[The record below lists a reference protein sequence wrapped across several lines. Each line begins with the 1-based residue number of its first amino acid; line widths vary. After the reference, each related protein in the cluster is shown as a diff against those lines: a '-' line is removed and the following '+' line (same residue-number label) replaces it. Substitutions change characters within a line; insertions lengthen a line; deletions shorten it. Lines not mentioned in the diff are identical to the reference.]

1 MIQVIKILMQI
12 KIKKRNKKK
21 TNKNSSVENI
31 RCPIIFD
38 RMPGRYRPLNF
49 IDKDKDA
56 CRINYN
62 PDYDIIRQHILST
75 IFKCKRKFEN
85 YKKYI
90 TGRIIRSY
98 CYSPDNYFVFEIK
111 NNKNNKSNIL
121 GKYGTIISKA

>member
-1 MIQVIKILMQI
+1 MG
-12 KIKKRNKKK
+12 
-21 TNKNSSVENI
+21 NI

-38 RMPGRYRPLNF
+38 RMPGRDRPLNL
-49 IDKDKDA
+49 IDGDKDA
-56 CRINYN
+56 CRSNYN
-62 PDYDIIRQHILST
+62 PEYDIIRPHIPST

-111 NNKNNKSNIL
+111 NNKNNKKNIL
-121 GKYGTIISKA
+121 GKYGTLLSKA